1 MLKDPTGKTPFSQV
15 QRVPRGGP
23 GARAPMNRLRARR
36 VRPRSKP
43 ACAGP
48 QLCRRK
54 SAPPQL
60 RPAASPPP
68 CLLPLSPPSPRRRAR
83 HRCRRRHACRR
94 WPRRRRA
101 AARAI
106 AAEDHTTE
114 RCLRQP
120 PNKLKFDAPPAC
132 PRPVPRGTM
141 LNASS
146 RGVPGKSSLSHAARP
161 VRQHCTVGYGG
172 DAQQSGPSNLSLLGG
187 GWHFDRAAEC
197 DLMAQPLAQHCAPP
211 G

>member
-1 MLKDPTGKTPFSQV
+1 MKDVERPHRKTPFSQV

-23 GARAPMNRLRARR
+23 GARAPMHRLRARR

-68 CLLPLSPPSPRRRAR
+68 RLLPLSPPSPHRRAR

-132 PRPVPRGTM
+132 PRPRTPRYNVERLEPRDAREVITFACGAPR
-141 LNASS
+141 ASTLY
-146 RGVPGKSSLSHAARP
+146 RGVRGR
-161 VRQHCTVGYGG
+161 
-172 DAQQSGPSNLSLLGG
+172 
-187 GWHFDRAAEC
+187 RAAERPIE
-197 DLMAQPLAQHCAPP
+197 LKFVGGWMAF
-211 G
+211 